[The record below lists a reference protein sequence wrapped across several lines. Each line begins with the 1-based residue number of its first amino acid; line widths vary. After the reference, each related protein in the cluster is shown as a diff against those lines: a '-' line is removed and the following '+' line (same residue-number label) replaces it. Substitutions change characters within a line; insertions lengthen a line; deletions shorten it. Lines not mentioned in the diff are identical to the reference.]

1 MSTSQY
7 GFPIAKNPI
16 LLQNFTDVKD
26 GFLEISK
33 NHLKFEIILKA
44 IIY

>member
-7 GFPIAKNPI
+7 GFPITKNPI

-26 GFLEISK
+26 GLLEISN
-33 NHLKFEIILKA
+33 NHL
-44 IIY
+44 

>member
-33 NHLKFEIILKA
+33 NHFESNYILN
-44 IIY
+44 IF